1 MWVFAWPCASGNW
14 RLTFPWE
21 KPSNGRMLF
30 LRRDV
35 QRAHRVVAGL
45 QAGMCFINN
54 YNTSPVELPFGG
66 YKKSG
71 EEPGAQG
78 RTPGPGPHRPRP
90 SACVSRSSERPAG
103 ACTPLP
109 LPGPSASVP
118 GGRRP
123 ASSVCFHGSSG
134 LLKCAGPGYGSP
146 GREGPVFQPDGR
158 EGEAPPA
165 PIPATCVCSAGES

>member
-1 MWVFAWPCASGNW
+1 M
-14 RLTFPWE
+14 
-21 KPSNGRMLF
+21 
-30 LRRDV
+30 

-78 RTPGPGPHRPRP
+78 WTPGPGPHRPRP

-103 ACTPLP
+103 ACTPLS
-109 LPGPSASVP
+109 LPGPSASVS
-118 GGRRP
+118 GGGRP
-123 ASSVCFHGSSG
+123 ASSVCFHGSPG

-146 GREGPVFQPDGR
+146 GREGPVFQPDSR
-158 EGEAPPA
+158 EGEGPPPHPRDVRLQRGGVLA
-165 PIPATCVCSAGES
+165 LVWVKCV